1 MKIKKKTVF
10 WIVLLVLFIF
20 QCIDTFFVC
29 PYYDK
34 KRKLRAAEF
43 WRSRANMK
51 HIARY
56 IGMYKFAH
64 KSFPS
69 SFAQLVAEVEDD
81 NESRKNFLK
90 VRTHDKSLQDA
101 KAENLDL
108 EVYSDYILFPTN
120 SGFENAI
127 IMEKPGV
134 RVPGEVLV
142 CTASADAFRNTNGYD
157 SAFLKIELLK
167 DRK

>member
-1 MKIKKKTVF
+1 MKMRKKTVF
-10 WIVLLVLFIF
+10 RAILFLFILYS
-20 QCIDTFFVC
+20 CIDIFFIN

-34 KRKLRAAEF
+34 KRKRRVAEF
-43 WRSRANMK
+43 GRSSVNMK
-51 HIARY
+51 WIAWY
-56 IGMYKFAH
+56 VGMYKFAH
-64 KSFPS
+64 NAFPS

-81 NESRKNFLK
+81 SELRKNFLK
-90 VRTHDKSLQDA
+90 VRTHGKSLRDA

-127 IMEKPGV
+127 IMEKPGI
-134 RVPGEVLV
+134 RVPGEALV
-142 CTASADAFRNTNGYD
+142 CIASADAFRNTNGYD
-157 SAFLKIELLK
+157 SAFLKIELFK